1 MEAAR
6 AGDQGRGFAVVAGEV
21 RSLAQRSA
29 AAAKQISGLIQ
40 DSVQKIQDGSALVN
54 QSGQTL
60 QDIVGSVK
68 RVADIIGEIAAASEE
83 QSHGIDQVNRA
94 VGQMERITQTN
105 AAQTEEVSTTAGGL
119 TAEAEELRAL
129 VGCFKVDAAGSIE
142 PPARPA
148 SDVGTPASR
157 PARRRRVRAPEPALA
172 GVSDAFDRL

>member
-1 MEAAR
+1 ETAREGGTIVKQVLGSMHSIATAVSDTLATVGLLGDDSRRISQIVTVIDEIARKTNLLALNAAVEAAR

-68 RVADIIGEIAAASEE
+68 RVADIIGEI
-83 QSHGIDQVNRA
+83 
-94 VGQMERITQTN
+94 
-105 AAQTEEVSTTAGGL
+105 
-119 TAEAEELRAL
+119 
-129 VGCFKVDAAGSIE
+129 
-142 PPARPA
+142 
-148 SDVGTPASR
+148 
-157 PARRRRVRAPEPALA
+157 
-172 GVSDAFDRL
+172 